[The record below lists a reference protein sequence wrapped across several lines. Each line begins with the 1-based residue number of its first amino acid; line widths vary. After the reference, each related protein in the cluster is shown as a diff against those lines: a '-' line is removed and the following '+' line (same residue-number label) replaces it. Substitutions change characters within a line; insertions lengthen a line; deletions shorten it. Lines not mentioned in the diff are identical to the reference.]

1 MCFVIKRTVFFT
13 EEKKKKKQIEED
25 TVRSADIVVLSFKT
39 IRPVLCTASV
49 LSLLYPGSELT
60 YSSIDPV
67 LFCFVFFYKLHG
79 RLYFNRTS
87 ASTNSSLSA
96 QVVSTDFNS
105 DPHSSIFDAG
115 AGIALNDNFV
125 KLVSW

>member
-1 MCFVIKRTVFFT
+1 MTH
-13 EEKKKKKQIEED
+13 
-25 TVRSADIVVLSFKT
+25 SSF
-39 IRPVLCTASV
+39 
-49 LSLLYPGSELT
+49 
-60 YSSIDPV
+60 DPV
-67 LFCFVFFYKLHG
+67 YK
-79 RLYFNRTS
+79 R
-87 ASTNSSLSA
+87 SSLPLSA